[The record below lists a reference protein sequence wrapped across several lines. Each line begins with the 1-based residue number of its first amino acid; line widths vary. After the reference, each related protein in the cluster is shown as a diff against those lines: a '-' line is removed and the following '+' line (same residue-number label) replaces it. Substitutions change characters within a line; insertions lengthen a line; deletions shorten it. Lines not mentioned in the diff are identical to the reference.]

1 MNHAMYSTGS
11 HTYLNR
17 CHHPSVRGLLSGRYI
32 RRINS
37 KSAREWLQLTIR
49 LSAPDMP
56 DGAAKHGKTECHESV
71 VEPVQMID
79 HRRVRGTRV
88 TS

>member
-1 MNHAMYSTGS
+1 MNHAMYSTDPP
-11 HTYLNR
+11 HLFANR
-17 CHHPSVRGLLSGRYI
+17 CHHPSVRGLLSERYI

-71 VEPVQMID
+71 VEPVQTI
-79 HRRVRGTRV
+79 RSSAFPLKRF
-88 TS
+88 

>member
-1 MNHAMYSTGS
+1 MNHAMYSTDR
-11 HTYLNR
+11 HTYLQI
-17 CHHPSVRGLLSGRYI
+17 VVIILLCAVCYQGRYI

-79 HRRVRGTRV
+79 HRRFL
-88 TS
+88 

>member
-1 MNHAMYSTGS
+1 MNHAMYSTDR
-11 HTYLNR
+11 HTYLSSSFCAR
-17 CHHPSVRGLLSGRYI
+17 FVIRAII

-56 DGAAKHGKTECHESV
+56 DGAAKHGKNRM
-71 VEPVQMID
+71 P
-79 HRRVRGTRV
+79 
-88 TS
+88 

>member
-1 MNHAMYSTGS
+1 MNHAMYSADR
-11 HTYLNR
+11 HTYLQI
-17 CHHPSVRGLLSGRYI
+17 VVIILLCAVCYQERYI

-71 VEPVQMID
+71 VEPVQTID
-79 HRRVRGTRV
+79 HRRFL
-88 TS
+88 